1 MLHSACLSH
10 AGKRYG
16 GEAKMNDFRMR
27 AQPFLAMFMLLV
39 AMLVAGIVLGIS
51 AAPIFTAG

>member
-1 MLHSACLSH
+1 
-10 AGKRYG
+10 
-16 GEAKMNDFRMR
+16 MNDFRIR